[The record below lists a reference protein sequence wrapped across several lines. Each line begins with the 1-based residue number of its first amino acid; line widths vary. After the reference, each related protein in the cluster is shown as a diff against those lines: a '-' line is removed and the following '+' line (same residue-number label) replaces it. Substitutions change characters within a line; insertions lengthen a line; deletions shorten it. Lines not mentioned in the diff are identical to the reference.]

1 MSLVDDVRSSVK
13 SLDLQPEDRAAVA
26 LAEAYADA
34 IDRAVAD
41 GDAQTMTK
49 ALYLGPHL
57 LKALGELGATPAGR
71 AAMAARLPVKPAEDE
86 GTKKRRA
93 SVSLLADMRNGAAG

>member
-13 SLDLQPEDRAAVA
+13 SLALLPEDRAAVS

-34 IDRAVAD
+34 IDRAAES
-41 GDAQTMTK
+41 GDAQAMTK

-71 AAMAARLPVKPAEDE
+71 AAMAARLPEKPAEDE
-86 GTKKRRA
+86 GAKKRRA
-93 SVSLLADMRNGAAG
+93 SVSLLADMRNGATG